1 MPSQMQREMVIRSKQ
16 KALEHKRVLAVEF
29 AKLALGS
36 DEASGPGGLDELS
49 EAEEKLL
56 VELRSIESS
65 LQRVRHAC
73 KRFVTVLRHKRGLTL
88 RTSNQTSFL

>member
-1 MPSQMQREMVIRSKQ
+1 MSSQMQREMVIRSKQ

-56 VELRSIESS
+56 GVFPTFPSGATKVHSKGHVLS
-65 LQRVRHAC
+65 L
-73 KRFVTVLRHKRGLTL
+73 
-88 RTSNQTSFL
+88 